1 MRNHRL
7 HSALSTY
14 AEEAAWQLAADNA
27 QGAELQFE
35 IAESSGTPGTG
46 APLYC
51 YRPLTDAFIREHHA
65 TLVLLP
71 SHLPAVHA
79 LSSVGGIDD
88 YLRACGADPDE
99 TDRRLRSEAAL
110 RVFLQRA
117 FEDAS
122 EFVLTPE
129 RFERAYRELESCLYE
144 GRNEVRFVVPVLG
157 MRIASREVELGNGIS
172 LVQGEAVPDAPT
184 EAVWDPARPDEAN
197 VLAVVSLED
206 GGPSHH
212 EEAALTQA
220 RLRLRRVLGA
230 LRLYDGSGA
239 CLGPVGW
246 MRPELGQ
253 WQTVVLGFGAGRPWG
268 ECTIEAAQEDE
279 LRAFVSLV
287 ARRTPRKG
295 ELAWA
300 LARYEMSCER
310 RLPTEALSDLLLA
323 LRALLEPEGPESGR
337 LTGRLAALC
346 AVPERRPQLA
356 ERIARAIA
364 LERAV
369 IAGVAAVDPEVD
381 ELIEEVAG
389 HLRAILRDVLCGH
402 LDPDVRTLADD
413 LIAETA
419 WDEPTAH

>member
-27 QGAELQFE
+27 QGAELEFE
-35 IAESSGTPGTG
+35 IVESSGTMATG

-51 YRPLTDAFIREHHA
+51 YRPLTEAFIREHHA

-79 LSSVGGIDD
+79 LSAVGGVDD
-88 YLRACGADPDE
+88 YLRACGADPDQ
-99 TDRRLRSEAAL
+99 TDKRLRAEAAL

-117 FEDAS
+117 FEDAT

-129 RFERAYRELESCLYE
+129 RLERAYTELESCLYE

-157 MRIASREVELGNGIS
+157 MRLVSDELELGNGIM
-172 LVQGEAVPDAPT
+172 LVRGENLPDAPPD
-184 EAVWDPARPDEAN
+184 AVWDPARPDEPN
-197 VLAVVSLED
+197 VLAVVTIDDHSGD
-206 GGPSHH
+206 
-212 EEAALTQA
+212 EAAMTQN
-220 RLRLRRVLGA
+220 RLRLRRLLGA

-239 CLGPVGW
+239 CLGPVAW

-253 WQTVVLGFGAGRPWG
+253 WQTVALGFGAGRPYG
-268 ECTIEAAQEDE
+268 ECVIEPSQEDE
-279 LRAFVSLV
+279 LRAFTSLV

-310 RLPTEALSDLLLA
+310 RLPGEALTDVLLA

-346 AVPERRPQLA
+346 AVPDRRPELA
-356 ERIARAIA
+356 ERIARGIA

-369 IAGVAAVDPEVD
+369 IAGVAAMDPEVD
-381 ELIEEVAG
+381 ELIEEIAG

-402 LDPDVRTLADD
+402 LDPDVRTLADE

-419 WDEPTAH
+419 WDEPTKA